1 MSDYSGIKFNKEEI
15 TRVPESAKK
24 EEGGRTD

>member
-24 EEGGRTD
+24 EGERTD